1 MRWRGAGFVTLSLS
15 LSLCVHAKERGRERR
30 RRFFPSSLFH
40 LRAPSVSRSLA
51 PTLSRA
57 RASAS
62 AAPSFSAAVR
72 PCLSA
77 REERPAEAV
86 YDGRGKREGGR
97 LSLPLGAACRRFLES
112 ISGGALEGR
121 QRTTAAL
128 ICMLAADVYFPPKS
142 ISRSR
147 RSGRA
152 RTRTHA
158 YVVRGRGS
166 YLATRALPSLAL
178 SAPRPRPSRRM
189 GGSRAQGGGVRISH
203 HKGVKAAKRV
213 TLKCRL
219 PRPRRRRG
227 GRLYL

>member
-1 MRWRGAGFVTLSLS
+1 MRWRGAGFVTHSLS

-147 RSGRA
+147 RSGGA
-152 RTRTHA
+152 RTR
-158 YVVRGRGS
+158 VRTNVASARGGGS
-166 YLATRALPSLAL
+166 ELATWALPPLPL
-178 SAPRPRPSRRM
+178 PLRPPRPSTRR
-189 GGSRAQGGGVRISH
+189 
-203 HKGVKAAKRV
+203 
-213 TLKCRL
+213 
-219 PRPRRRRG
+219 
-227 GRLYL
+227 